1 MAKLTFNEYLE
12 RNPRLYKEFVH
23 YTYQMISAGQ
33 SKIGSKAI
41 FERIRWEAKIERN
54 DEFKI
59 NNNYTADFARKFE
72 QDFPHFEGIFEKRV
86 CKMR

>member
-1 MAKLTFNEYLE
+1 MRETFESYQA

-23 YTYQMISAGQ
+23 YAFELINAGET
-33 SKIGSKAI
+33 KIGSKSI
-41 FERIRWEAKIERN
+41 LEQIRWQSKIKRI

-59 NNNYTADFARKFE
+59 NNNYSADYARKFE
-72 QDFPHFEGIFEKRV
+72 QDFPQFAGIFEKRV

>member
-1 MAKLTFNEYLE
+1 MRETFESYQA

-23 YTYQMISAGQ
+23 YTHQMIGAGQ
-33 SKIGSKAI
+33 TKIGAKAI
-41 FERIRWEAKIERN
+41 FERIRWESKIERN

-59 NNNYTADFARKFE
+59 NNNYSADYARKFE
-72 QDFPHFEGIFEKRV
+72 KDFPHFAGIFEKRV

>member
-1 MAKLTFNEYLE
+1 MRETFEEYQQ
-12 RNPRLYKEFVH
+12 RNPRIYKEFVN
-23 YTYQMISAGQ
+23 YAMELINAGETR
-33 SKIGSKAI
+33 IGSKAI
-41 FERIRWEAKIERN
+41 FERIRYQSKIDRV

-59 NNNYTADFARKFE
+59 NNNYTADYARKFE

>member
-1 MAKLTFNEYLE
+1 MRETFEQYQE
-12 RNPRLYKEFVH
+12 RNPRIYKEFVH
-23 YTYQMISAGQ
+23 YAMELINAGETR
-33 SKIGSKAI
+33 IGSKAI
-41 FERIRWEAKIERN
+41 FERIRWQSKIERN

-59 NNNYTADFARKFE
+59 NNNFTADYARKFE